1 MALYVRLTTGADPWA
16 RARELGRG
24 LEPALVALVGGTP
37 EPRTGP
43 GSPDGWLERD
53 GRRLLVVV
61 KNVPWCRASET
72 AWPPPWLYAVV
83 QHELAATV
91 AQGAVVGA
99 LFAGAALK
107 VGQMGADSSY
117 QAALLRDEA
126 AFMTRLEAG
135 NPPPADGHPADLGA
149 VKELYPEDDG
159 ASAVALGSG
168 AAAVWARCKAL
179 RAKARAYRRAAEA
192 EEARLRAAIGQH
204 AGARL
209 PGGGR
214 LLLRRVGQGRR
225 LVEAR

>member
-1 MALYVRLTTGADPWA
+1 M
-16 RARELGRG
+16 
-24 LEPALVALVGGTP
+24 ALVGGTP

-83 QHELAATV
+83 QHELAATG

-117 QAALLRDEA
+117 QAALARDEA
-126 AFMTRLEAG
+126 AFLARIEAG
-135 NPPPADGHPADLGA
+135 NPPLSEGHPSDLAA
-149 VKELYPEDDG
+149 VRELYPEDDG
-159 ASAVALGSG
+159 ATAVALGPG
-168 AAAVWARCKAL
+168 AASVWSRCKAL
-179 RAKARAYRRAAEA
+179 RAKARAYRHAAEA
-192 EEARLRAAIGQH
+192 AEARLRAAIGQH

-209 PGGGR
+209 PGGSR

-225 LVEAR
+225 LVEVR